1 MSFHHTSRPTEGLQ
15 FCIPFD
21 VFGALGGIGPV
32 LRPIEFDTDRRN
44 SQRVT
49 CPAASAS
56 RTRNGPPCAQPDI
69 GH

>member
-1 MSFHHTSRPTEGLQ
+1 MSFHRTSRPTDGLQ

-56 RTRNGPPCAQPDI
+56 RTRNGPSMRAA
-69 GH
+69 